1 MNRGY
6 TLVELL
12 IAMTIL
18 TIVTLGF
25 FAWSSTVIQT
35 NLNTRKNNVA
45 YAMAL
50 DIAEKLKKVPD
61 TSTLIQPV
69 TQKCAG
75 FVSSD
80 GSLKKCTS
88 CTGGSP
94 GGNINFD
101 AQDSS
106 LKYTGYTEY
115 TDFWDQINFY
125 LYMYD
130 GNYCK
135 DKNWLDATNCRNNI
149 VIQPAAN
156 PQIDHPSSLTDT
168 YDVINPVRYIN
179 NTTYYAVWS
188 ILYLSCNGNTDR
200 RKIFVTVYWID
211 PEPEDTSI
219 GDIQTHIKNGI
230 YTLKSV
236 SVTTDRTIGIKE

>member
-1 MNRGY
+1 MNKGY

-35 NLNTRKNNVA
+35 NLNTRKNNIA
-45 YAMAL
+45 YSMAL
-50 DIAEKLKKVPD
+50 DIAERLKKVSD
-61 TSTLIQPV
+61 TSPLIQPL

-75 FVSSD
+75 FDQD
-80 GSLKKCTS
+80 GSLKKCTACGS
-88 CTGGSP
+88 NSLGGS
-94 GGNINFD
+94 INSD
-101 AQDSS
+101 AQDP
-106 LKYTGYTEY
+106 LQQNTYTEY
-115 TDFWDQINFY
+115 TDFWDQTNNR

-130 GNYCK
+130 RNYCK
-135 DKNWLDATNCRNNI
+135 DKNWLDSTGCRNNI
-149 VIQPAAN
+149 IIQAQAN
-156 PQIDHPSSLTDT
+156 SQIDHPATLTGI
-168 YDVINPVRYIN
+168 YDIINPVRYIN

-188 ILYLSCNGNTDR
+188 IVYLSCNGKTDK

-211 PEPEDTSI
+211 PEPEDSSI
-219 GDIQTHIKNGI
+219 IDVQTKISNGT

-236 SVTTDRTIGIKE
+236 SVTTDKTIGIEQ